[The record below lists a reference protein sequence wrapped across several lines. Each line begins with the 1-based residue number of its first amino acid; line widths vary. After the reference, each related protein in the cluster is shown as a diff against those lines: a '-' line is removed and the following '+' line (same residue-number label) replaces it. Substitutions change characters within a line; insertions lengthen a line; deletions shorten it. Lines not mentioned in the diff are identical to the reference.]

1 MPDVLALMRDWLDAV
16 AMGPAEAW
24 TALSSDEVV
33 IRLPYAPPGVAAEL
47 RGRTAA
53 VAALTPVWRAKERF
67 AWRDVRILRTEEP
80 GLLLATARSEAAYF
94 SGKSYA
100 NTYVIL
106 TRFLDG
112 QVIEHVEYFN
122 PLPVMALFGEAGEAS

>member
-1 MPDVLALMRDWLDAV
+1 MPDVLALMRDWLDARRH
-16 AMGPAEAW
+16 G
-24 TALSSDEVV
+24 
-33 IRLPYAPPGVAAEL
+33 IRRSLDRPVERRGRHPYAPPGVAAEL

-122 PLPVMALFGEAGEAS
+122 PLPVMALFREAGEAS